1 MSDSTVARPFVS
13 VIDTSSLDPVQ
24 RVMLG
29 FLARYREPTRGNYL
43 ADLKG
48 YAGWCESAH
57 VGMLTLTV
65 LDLQLYLEWLRQC
78 GLAESTIARR
88 YGTVAGLLKYA
99 YRQEIIAKN
108 PADFIDP
115 PSVNHAAQRRTR
127 LTPLELADII
137 RQAKRHR
144 RPVATRNR
152 NLAMILLM
160 AEMGLR
166 VGEVCGLNIEGLTE
180 VEGRPAIKF
189 VGKRQ
194 KIATMELPFD
204 VLQAVRATVA
214 DRTSGPVFVRC
225 YGPHVGDR
233 VGRADVAHVCEALAR
248 RANIERHITPH
259 AFRRGFAKTAH
270 MQGRQQHEIQEALRH
285 ADPKT
290 TSLYIGNESTGSVA
304 TQAVSTFLAALAH

>member
-1 MSDSTVARPFVS
+1 MHDRTLARPVAG
-13 VIDTSSLDPVQ
+13 VIDTSSLDPTQ

-29 FLARYREPTRGNYL
+29 FLARYREPTRSNYL

-48 YAGWCESAH
+48 YLGWCETGH
-57 VGMLTLTV
+57 VPVLGISV
-65 LDLQLYLEWLRQC
+65 LDLTLYLDWLRQR
-78 GLAESTIARR
+78 GLAESTVARR

-99 YRQEIIAKN
+99 YRQGIIDKN

-115 PSVNHAAQRRTR
+115 PSVNHAAQTRTR
-127 LTPLELADII
+127 LSPLELADII

-144 RPVATRNR
+144 RPVATRDR

-166 VGEVCGLNIEGLTE
+166 VGEVCGLNIEGLIE

-189 VGKRQ
+189 VGKRA

-204 VLQAVRATVA
+204 VHQALRATVG
-214 DRTSGPVFVRC
+214 DRTSGPVFVRL
-225 YGPHVGDR
+225 YGPHAGER

-248 RANIERHITPH
+248 RASIGRHITPH

-270 MQGRQQHEIQEALRH
+270 MQGRQLREIQEALRH
-285 ADPKT
+285 SDPKT
-290 TSLYIGNESTGSVA
+290 TGLYVGDESTGSVA
-304 TQAVSTFLAALAH
+304 TQAVSAFLASLAS